1 MSGDNL
7 IKIGEL
13 AERLQV
19 STITVRN
26 WMDDGRIP
34 KSSYIAVAGDT
45 RTTYRFDYDKVR
57 DHLSADNAEG
67 RKQLEL
73 DL

>member
-1 MSGDNL
+1 MNSNNL
-7 IKIGEL
+7 IRIGEL

-19 STITVRN
+19 STVTIRN
-26 WMDDGRIP
+26 WMESGVIP
-34 KSSYIAVAGDT
+34 KSSYIAVPGDN

>member
-13 AERLQV
+13 ADRLQV
-19 STITVRN
+19 SSLTVRT
-26 WMDDGRIP
+26 WMEQGKIP

>member
-7 IKIGEL
+7 IRIGEL
-13 AERLQV
+13 ADRLQV

-26 WMDDGRIP
+26 WMDDGKIP
-34 KSSYIAVAGDT
+34 KSAYIAVAGET

>member
-1 MSGDNL
+1 MNDRL

-19 STITVRN
+19 STITIRN
-26 WMDDGRIP
+26 WMESGRIP
-34 KSSYIAVAGDT
+34 RSSYIAVAGGN
-45 RTTYRFDYDKVR
+45 RTTYRFDYDKVFS
-57 DHLSADNAEG
+57 HLSGDNADRPE
-67 RKQLEL
+67 QLEM

>member
-1 MSGDNL
+1 MSSDNL

-13 AERLQV
+13 ADRLQV

-26 WMDDGRIP
+26 WMDSGKIP

>member
-7 IKIGEL
+7 IRIGEL
-13 AERLQV
+13 ADRLQV

-26 WMDDGRIP
+26 WMDDGKIP
-34 KSSYIAVAGDT
+34 KSAYIAVAGET

-57 DHLSADNAEG
+57 DHLSADNAEA

>member
-26 WMDDGRIP
+26 WMEDGRIP

>member
-1 MSGDNL
+1 MSTSNL

-13 AERLQV
+13 ADRLQV
-19 STITVRN
+19 STVTIRN
-26 WMDDGRIP
+26 WMDSGVIP
-34 KSSYIAVAGDT
+34 KSSYIAIPGDS

-57 DHLSADNAEG
+57 DHLSADNAEA

>member
-1 MSGDNL
+1 MSDDSL

-13 AERLQV
+13 AKRLQV
-19 STITVRN
+19 STLTIRN
-26 WMDDGRIP
+26 WMDSGKIP
-34 KSSYIAVAGDT
+34 RSAYISVPSND
-45 RTTYRFDYDKVR
+45 RSVHRFDYDKVVS
-57 DHLSADNAEG
+57 HFSADNVEK